1 MREVLKNINKSCLV
15 LLSIYIGILYF
26 FGLGINQ
33 VNFQNISINN
43 VEYNSLSGNAPVEL
57 YVKKDLALIENLVL
71 DTRFINQDK
80 TFSYGNIFQT
90 SSLPEGIR
98 VELQPTNKL
107 LLILGEGHLYQ
118 ISKDIQYDKIYDLH
132 LDYKRQEGISIK
144 LNGKEELAINK
155 LDLPNLKLYLQQF
168 FLGTGYGKA
177 RPFNGTISDFEAKVT
192 YSEFTPYARAIRL
205 FILPLSFFSFA
216 LIFLTFRNKK
226 QIGGE
231 RSSIRVNF
239 KSFIENN
246 KWKKWIYF
254 PKQFYLFP
262 IIIAISGILIYTISY
277 SSKEN
282 FGLLKWVPYIA
293 LPISFFIITILTIC
307 KKNIIYKNNIFVF
320 IVIGYVCF
328 LIFSQIRENE
338 FNYHLL
344 YFSLLTFLTLIY
356 LIREASFTIA
366 IVSCASWITI
376 FKLTNWQA
384 IKTVIQDWPFPHL
397 FISSITIFIILFC
410 ILRLRNIKSYYNELA
425 SIIILVLTAGI
436 FLFLS
441 FRVDSL
447 FIPGSEYHWEYFVGP
462 IRTIRSGGW
471 LLFNTPSQYG
481 FLNILLA
488 SLIPV
493 VSSWQ
498 ALYLFQGI
506 ILFIT
511 ALIVVIILFK
521 FCTNNWILKSFIA
534 ILTAGSF
541 YFADPNWIGPLP
553 FPSSS
558 VTRFFCCYMMIFI
571 TLVLD
576 TYPRKKQLLAAV
588 YSLGI
593 LWSAESAFYC
603 SSIYLFAITADSLR
617 LGELRAIR
625 LRLQEHLK
633 AFVISFFV
641 LLILIL
647 LLYQIKL
654 GYIPNFLGYFE
665 YVIGYASGYGY
676 VPFELNGPGNLLLLL
691 FIGVGIVALK
701 SIHQFKETAIT
712 FGAMSGAIWA
722 VGSYYLG
729 RPVPQN
735 ITALFPLLIFC
746 SLLGIFLAQKN
757 HLKKS
762 VNFLIIVSVP
772 LYFLVLAT
780 YYSRSWIQEVPK
792 IRSFSNNI
800 ELHLPIATKELE
812 DLISEIDS
820 GKGIPRIFFGDSAV
834 EPRFQKLI
842 NQKEDVWTP
851 VPLQLLMPPISNKR
865 REKIIMQYV
874 CKINFPQ
881 VIMIHQYGAI
891 SQELPEF
898 IRILTQYFQIER
910 QESNAGYEVFLFM
923 KKIENTCNE

>member
-15 LLSIYIGILYF
+15 LFSIYIGILYF

-57 YVKKDLALIENLVL
+57 HVKKDLALIENLVL

-132 LDYKRQEGISIK
+132 LDYKRQEGISVK

-155 LDLPNLKLYLQQF
+155 LDLPNLKLYIQQF
-168 FLGTGYGKA
+168 VLGTGYGKA
-177 RPFNGTISDFEAKVT
+177 RPFNGTISDFQAKVT

-205 FILPLSFFSFA
+205 FILPLSFFSFV

-239 KSFIENN
+239 KSFIGNN
-246 KWKKWIYF
+246 KWKKCIYF

-293 LPISFFIITILTIC
+293 LPISLFIITILTIW

-320 IVIGYVCF
+320 TVIGYICF
-328 LIFSQIRENE
+328 LIFSQILENE

-356 LIREASFTIA
+356 LFREASFAIT

-384 IKTVIQDWPFPHL
+384 IKTVIQDWPFPYL
-397 FISSITIFIILFC
+397 LISSFTIFAILFC
-410 ILRLRNIKSYYNELA
+410 ILRLKHIKSHYNELA
-425 SIIILVLTAGI
+425 SIIILVLTVGI
-436 FLFLS
+436 FSFLS
-441 FRVDSL
+441 FRIDSL

-462 IRTIRSGGW
+462 IKTVRSGGW

-481 FLNILLA
+481 FLNIILA

-493 VSSWQ
+493 DSSWQ
-498 ALYLFQGI
+498 ALYLFQGV
-506 ILFIT
+506 ILFLT
-511 ALIVVIILFK
+511 SLIVVIVLFK
-521 FCTNNWILKSFIA
+521 ASINNWILKSFIVT
-534 ILTAGSF
+534 LTTGSF
-541 YFADPNWIGPLP
+541 FFADPNWIGPLP

-576 TYPRKKQLLAAV
+576 TYSKKKQLLGAV
-588 YSLGI
+588 YCLGI

-617 LGELRAIR
+617 LGEVRAIG

-633 AFVISFFV
+633 AFFISLFV
-641 LLILIL
+641 LLTFIL

-654 GYIPNFLGYFE
+654 GHWPNFFGYFE

-676 VPFELNGPGNLLLLL
+676 VPFELNGPGNFILFL
-691 FIGVGIVALK
+691 FIGIGIVALK
-701 SIHQFKETAIT
+701 SIVQRNDNAIT
-712 FGAMSGAIWA
+712 FGAMCGAIWA

-735 ITALFPLLIFC
+735 ITALFPLMIFC
-746 SLLGIFLAQKN
+746 SLLGIFLAQRN
-757 HLKKS
+757 HYKKS
-762 VNFLIIVSVP
+762 VNFLIVVSVP

-780 YYSRSWIQEVPK
+780 YYSYSWIQQVPK
-792 IRSFSNNI
+792 IRSFSANI
-800 ELHLPIATKELE
+800 ESHLPIATKELE
-812 DLISEIDS
+812 DLINEIDS
-820 GKGIPRIFFGDSAV
+820 TEGIPRIFFGDGAV
-834 EPRFQKLI
+834 EPRLLKFI
-842 NQKEDVWTP
+842 NQKEVVWTP
-851 VPLQLLMPPISNKR
+851 VPLQLLMPPISNDR
-865 REKIIMQYV
+865 REKMIKQYV
-874 CKINFPQ
+874 CKINFPK
-881 VIMIHQYGAI
+881 VIMVHQYGAI
-891 SQELPEF
+891 SQDLPQF
-898 IRILTQYFQIER
+898 LRILTQYFEIER
-910 QESNAGYEVFLFM
+910 QESKTEYEVFLFM
-923 KKIENTCNE
+923 KKTENICNE